1 MCSNTFTGTLERE
14 KRLTLNEKLLH
25 SHHYTLA
32 AIVNDC
38 PGMHIFHKCAI
49 ECEKHTMTTG
59 LDKVLLMEN
68 VKPLST
74 FDVQSMFNTCTF
86 NKLKQANVL
95 KKYIIECIYVYI
107 YIAY

>member
-1 MCSNTFTGTLERE
+1 MC
-14 KRLTLNEKLLH
+14 
-25 SHHYTLA
+25 
-32 AIVNDC
+32 
-38 PGMHIFHKCAI
+38 HKH
-49 ECEKHTMTTG
+49 EKHNETTF
-59 LDKVLLMEN
+59 DKILLMEN

-74 FDVQSMFNTCTF
+74 FNVQSMCNTFTF